1 MTTEDDK
8 GRDAESWVIPIPNSG
23 SPAYAVL
30 PWPLFVRLRTLAKG
44 RQPIT
49 ALPSDA
55 AAAAADNT
63 ENEIRLQEPSTF
75 DADLDRVV
83 PLPMQVA
90 DDLWSNPME
99 SMPSFD
105 AEDGESDLPL
115 DVLERLLDGEHPLK
129 VFRRH
134 RALTQKELADLT
146 GLNATYLSQ
155 IETRKRRGSTR
166 VYRRLATALGVDIGD
181 LIE

>member
-1 MTTEDDK
+1 M
-8 GRDAESWVIPIPNSG
+8 
-23 SPAYAVL
+23 
-30 PWPLFVRLRTLAKG
+30 
-44 RQPIT
+44 
-49 ALPSDA
+49 
-55 AAAAADNT
+55 
-63 ENEIRLQEPSTF
+63 

-83 PLPMQVA
+83 PLPMAVT
-90 DDLWSNPME
+90 DELWAN
-99 SMPSFD
+99 SMDELP
-105 AEDGESDLPL
+105 ALEDQDEDSSLPL

-134 RALTQKELADLT
+134 RALTQKQLAEMT

-155 IETRKRRGSTR
+155 TETRKRRGSTR

>member
-1 MTTEDDK
+1 M
-8 GRDAESWVIPIPNSG
+8 IPIPNSEA
-23 SPAYAVL
+23 PAYAVM
-30 PWPLFVRLRTLAKG
+30 PWPLFQRLRTLAKG
-44 RQPIT
+44 QQPAI
-49 ALPSDA
+49 AAPRDA
-55 AAAAADNT
+55 VVTKSAGNG
-63 ENEIRLQEPSTF
+63 IRLEETPSF

-83 PLPMQVA
+83 PLPMSAA
-90 DDLWSNPME
+90 DDLWSNSME
-99 SMPSFD
+99 EMPAFEEGD
-105 AEDGESDLPL
+105 EESSLPL
-115 DVLERLLDGEHPLK
+115 DVLEKLLDGEHPLK

-134 RALTQKELADLT
+134 RALTQKQLADLT

>member
-1 MTTEDDK
+1 ET
-8 GRDAESWVIPIPNSG
+8 
-23 SPAYAVL
+23 
-30 PWPLFVRLRTLAKG
+30 
-44 RQPIT
+44 
-49 ALPSDA
+49 PS
-55 AAAAADNT
+55 
-63 ENEIRLQEPSTF
+63 F

-83 PLPMQVA
+83 PLPMSAA
-90 DDLWSNPME
+90 DDLWSNSME
-99 SMPSFD
+99 EMPAFEEGD
-105 AEDGESDLPL
+105 EESSLPL
-115 DVLERLLDGEHPLK
+115 DVLEKLLDGEHPLK

-134 RALTQKELADLT
+134 RALTQKQLADLT

>member
-1 MTTEDDK
+1 M
-8 GRDAESWVIPIPNSG
+8 
-23 SPAYAVL
+23 PA
-30 PWPLFVRLRTLAKG
+30 G
-44 RQPIT
+44 
-49 ALPSDA
+49 
-55 AAAAADNT
+55 
-63 ENEIRLQEPSTF
+63 
-75 DADLDRVV
+75 
-83 PLPMQVA
+83 
-90 DDLWSNPME
+90 DDLWAK
-99 SMPSFD
+99 SMPDLDAFD
-105 AEDGESDLPL
+105 EEDGDGSMPL

-134 RALTQKELADLT
+134 RSLTQKQLADLT

>member
-1 MTTEDDK
+1 M
-8 GRDAESWVIPIPNSG
+8 
-23 SPAYAVL
+23 
-30 PWPLFVRLRTLAKG
+30 
-44 RQPIT
+44 
-49 ALPSDA
+49 
-55 AAAAADNT
+55 
-63 ENEIRLQEPSTF
+63 
-75 DADLDRVV
+75 DADFDRVV
-83 PLPMQVA
+83 PLPTTGA
-90 DDLWSNPME
+90 DDLWPK
-99 SMPSFD
+99 SMDDIGAFD
-105 AEDGESDLPL
+105 DDDSEGPIPL

-134 RALTQKELADLT
+134 RALTQKQLADLT